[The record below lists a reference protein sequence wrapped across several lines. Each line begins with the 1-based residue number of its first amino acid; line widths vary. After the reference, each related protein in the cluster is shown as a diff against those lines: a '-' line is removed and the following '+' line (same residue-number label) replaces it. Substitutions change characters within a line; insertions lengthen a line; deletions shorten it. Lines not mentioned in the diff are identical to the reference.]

1 MKEQVQELG
10 VRKWFGD
17 DFIDL
22 QNELY
27 ATIRSLV
34 ADYGNMI
41 LSGCNVTNNGDA
53 TYNIS
58 EGVAYL
64 RDSSGANGKYCRVYA
79 QTNVAAASFPVYL
92 VQASRDRTA
101 VPAYGREYKDATTKN
116 IIVEYYANVVTS
128 LPAHANYV
136 SITAAGV
143 TTRFRDA
150 IQSANYRFATDTE
163 KTAWNAKLNA
173 SSYTAADVL
182 TKLLTVDTDTS
193 GLNANTL
200 QGYTAQQFIDMLGT
214 GVIADADTLDGY
226 HANAFLFASAYTAAD
241 ILTKLLTVDGIGT
254 GLDADLLDGNHA
266 AAFATAAQGTKAD
279 AALPSASYTAT
290 DVLTKIKT
298 VDGTGTG
305 LDADLLDGKH
315 AAEFATSA
323 QGTKA
328 DNAQV
333 ASDCV
338 STNTANKVVKR
349 DASGN
354 FVAGTI
360 TVTDIIIS

>member
-17 DFIDL
+17 DFTAL
-22 QNELY
+22 QTEVFAAIRALY
-27 ATIRSLV
+27 E
-34 ADYGNMI
+34 DHPNMI
-41 LSGCNVTNNGDA
+41 LSGCTITDNGDT
-53 TYNIS
+53 TYDLAAGIAVIRN
-58 EGVAYL
+58 
-64 RDSSGANGKYCRVYA
+64 SSGASPKICRVYA
-79 QTNVAAASFPVYL
+79 QENIPAASFPIYL
-92 VQASRDRTA
+92 VQATRDRTE

-143 TTRFRDA
+143 TMRFRDA

-200 QGYTAQQFIDMLGT
+200 QGYTAAQIIAMLQQGT
-214 GVIADADTLDGY
+214 VVDADTVDGY
-226 HANAFLFASAYTAAD
+226 HAAAFVFATSYTAAD
-241 ILTKLLTVDGIGT
+241 VLSKLLTVDGAGT
-254 GLDADLLDGNHA
+254 GLDADKLDGNEASAFLLASEYTASNVLTKIKTVDGVSSGLDADLLDGNHA
-266 AAFATAAQGTKAD
+266 
-279 AALPSASYTAT
+279 SA
-290 DVLTKIKT
+290 
-298 VDGTGTG
+298 
-305 LDADLLDGKH
+305 
-315 AAEFATSA
+315 FATSA

-328 DNAQV
+328 DNALP
-333 ASDCV
+333 ATDAV
-338 STNTANKVVKR
+338 STNTANKAVKR
-349 DASGN
+349 DGSGN